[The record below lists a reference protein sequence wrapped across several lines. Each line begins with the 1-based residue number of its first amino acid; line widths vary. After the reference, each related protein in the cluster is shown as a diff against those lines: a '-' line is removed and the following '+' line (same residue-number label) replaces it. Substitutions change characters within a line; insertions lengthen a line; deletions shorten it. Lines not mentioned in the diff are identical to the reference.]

1 MTKHDSRSIAL
12 AGLAAM
18 TFSLGCTSGA
28 GGGPAGSGAISFSTW
43 GEEYIEQGIPASEL
57 EDGWT
62 ITFSRFLVPISAVTV
77 GDQGQ
82 VAATQAGGVL
92 YDHVGAGVKTVTSFE
107 SLPAKAYGEV
117 SFEIVRAT
125 AGLALDAS
133 AEQADLDQLLA
144 DGATL
149 YIEGAA
155 TKGAE
160 SKAFAWTFST
170 ETRYERC
177 GGEVNGQEREGAL
190 VTNGGDDE
198 IELTIHGDHF
208 FYDDLQASAA
218 RLRFQPMADAD
229 ADADGVV
236 TLDELDAVDLVD
248 IPEGSY
254 GTGSASDVNTLGDFV
269 RHLSRTLGHFRGEG
283 ECLSR
288 AL

>member
-1 MTKHDSRSIAL
+1 MAEEHKESASSARAFEAL
-12 AGLAAM
+12 
-18 TFSLGCTSGA
+18 SLPSGA

-43 GEEYIEQGIPASEL
+43 GEKYVEQGIPASEL

-82 VAATQAGGVL
+82 VAATQTGGVL
-92 YDHVGAGVKTVTSFE
+92 FDHVGAGVKAVTSFE

-133 AEQADLDQLLA
+133 TEQADLDQLLA

-160 SKAFAWTFST
+160 SKVFAWTFT
-170 ETRYERC
+170 TDTRYERC

>member
-1 MTKHDSRSIAL
+1 MSVSRVVSCVSALSAL
-12 AGLAAM
+12 ALVA
-18 TFSLGCTSGA
+18 GCTSGS
-28 GGGPAGSGAISFSTW
+28 GGGPAGSGAVSFSTW
-43 GEEYIEQGIPASEL
+43 GEEYIEQGIPAAEL
-57 EDGWT
+57 EDGWS

-77 GDQGQ
+77 ADQGA

-92 YDHVGAGVKTVTSFE
+92 FDHVGAGVKGVVSFE
-107 SLPAKAYGEV
+107 ALPAKAYGEV
-117 SFEIVRAT
+117 SFEIVRAS
-125 AGLALDAS
+125 AGLSLDPS
-133 AEQADLDQLLA
+133 VEQADLEQLLA
-144 DGATL
+144 DGASL

-160 SKAFAWTFST
+160 SKVFAWTFST
-170 ETRYERC
+170 ETRYEQC

-229 ADADGVV
+229 ADGDGDV

-248 IPEGSY
+248 IAEGSY